1 MDQLEKG
8 LTLIEMLIVIAVLA
22 ILAISGY
29 KLIGLLQP
37 TANSTSGII
46 VKEAVREFYVQALS
60 DEGAELSRNGGQLT
74 ITSLGANPFSK
85 TFAISP
91 SVNISLDGTPFQCLV
106 LNPEGF
112 PDNAA
117 VPSCTE
123 SDPSIPLS
131 WSVTNGS
138 SQLTFQ

>member
-74 ITSLGANPFSK
+74 ITSLGANPFRK

>member
-8 LTLIEMLIVIAVLA
+8 LTLIEMLIVIAILA
-22 ILAISGY
+22 ILAIGGY
-29 KLIGLLQP
+29 KLIGLIQP
-37 TANSTSGII
+37 TANSTSGIVI
-46 VKEAVREFYVQALS
+46 KEAIREFYVQALS
-60 DEGAELSRNGGQLT
+60 DEGAELSRNRGQLT

-85 TFAISP
+85 SFTISP
-91 SVNISLDGTPFQCLV
+91 SVDISLDGTPFQCLV

-117 VPSCTE
+117 VTSCTE
-123 SDPSIPLS
+123 PDPSTPLS
-131 WSVTNGS
+131 WSITDGS